1 MINSPFLILSPDY
14 KTNQNFDPMKFN
26 VNITG
31 EFDNIKG
38 LRIAQKYYIDV
49 QCGACNTLHPKSVFI
64 AEENWRQIKIK
75 EIAGKKETFNV
86 AVQCRNC
93 ENMMG
98 IVIMEPEEQFDF
110 ESMLL
115 APVRNDKCHI
125 STIISDRA
133 VIKNVDGLI
142 LDVVSN
148 QGEVF
153 KNCSFDKRT
162 LAEDDKKGKTVDI
175 LKFGIEIEQVQ

>member
-1 MINSPFLILSPDY
+1 
-14 KTNQNFDPMKFN
+14 MKFN

-38 LRIAQKYYIDV
+38 LRIAQKYFIDV
-49 QCGACNTLHPKSVFI
+49 QCGSCNQLHAKSVFI
-64 AEENWRQIKIK
+64 AEENWRQLKIK
-75 EIAGKKETFNV
+75 EVKGLKETFNV
-86 AVQCRNC
+86 VVQCRNC

-98 IVIMEPEEQFDF
+98 ITILEPETQF
-110 ESMLL
+110 ESNGFNLS
-115 APVRNDKCHI
+115 PVVNDKCHI

-142 LDVVSN
+142 LDVVSL

-162 LAEDDKKGKTVDI
+162 LAEDDHKGKTVDI
-175 LKFGIEIEQVQ
+175 LKFDIEVEQVQ